1 MEVWKQIEGYE
12 GIYEISNLGNVKSL
26 SRLVNNHSG
35 FKKQLKEKILKN
47 HISKTGYFVTD
58 LKNNNERKTFKIH
71 RLIAFAFIDKVIGK
85 EYVNHIDGNK
95 LNNNIDNLEWC
106 TIQENNKHAEKLG
119 LKNDSG
125 INNSKSKLKIE
136 DVFFIRN
143 SNLKLKELS
152 NIYNLNESTISKIIL
167 RKTYKKDYHVRK

>member
-1 MEVWKQIEGYE
+1 MEIYKDIKGYE
-12 GIYEISNLGNVKSL
+12 GFYQISNLGNVKSL
-26 SRLVNNHSG
+26 SRIVNNHSG
-35 FKKQLKEKILKN
+35 FKKTLKEKILKN
-47 HISKTGYFVTD
+47 HISNTGYYVID
-58 LKNNNERKTFKIH
+58 LKKNCERKTFKVH

-85 EYVNHIDGNK
+85 EYVNHINGIKTDNS
-95 LNNNIDNLEWC
+95 IENLEWV
-106 TIQENNKHAEKLG
+106 TIKENNKHAYLTG

-125 INNSKSKLKIE
+125 INNTRSKLKIE

-167 RKTYKKDYHVRK
+167 RKTYKNI